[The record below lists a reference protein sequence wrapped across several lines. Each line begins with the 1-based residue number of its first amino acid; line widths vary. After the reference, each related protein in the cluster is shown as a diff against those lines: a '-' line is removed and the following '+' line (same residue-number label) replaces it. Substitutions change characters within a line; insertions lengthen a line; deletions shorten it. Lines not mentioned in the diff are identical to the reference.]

1 MYKIKL
7 RDKSFSVVDYI
18 ENSIQKDRNY
28 ITVVNSPDFFFLD
41 DNSIDFF
48 SELREV
54 ILNVAINFGYPN
66 LSISR
71 FDGNEIDVSIGISIY
86 DTLRSNNY
94 VIDFQML
101 SNRDFWTKLNLFL
114 IPDVIYWRFSQNNK
128 IVHSDRFTTH
138 KRRSYT
144 WFVSISC
151 YLFNDHNSLD
161 EWIYLRQL
169 GIDDKVQLIERAGF
183 GYNKTYYLLFIKKVL
198 NCKINNKDVIRSLTR
213 VSTFFQSRFSYCF
226 TQDSISAFLDF
237 LLKELNI
244 DSSLTAEN
252 LLHNN
257 QKDYEII
264 DSSLISPA
272 ADPVESMNYL
282 SAEYI
287 KRVIKQ
293 DLERTASISIEAA
306 ENFFDFTESENE
318 VRIFVEI
325 GQNEFVI
332 LVKRRDT
339 RFEFR
344 IFLTPI
350 FKEYHVEIDDVLVF
364 RNQRGIRRYSLEIL
378 RKGSDSIN
386 EKLRVLE
393 TRNHL
398 LRWI

>member
-18 ENSIQKDRNY
+18 ENSVQKDRNY
-28 ITVVNSPDFFFLD
+28 ITVVNSPDLFFLD
-41 DNSIDFF
+41 DNSTDFF
-48 SELREV
+48 SKLRQV
-54 ILNVAINFGYPN
+54 ILEVAISFGYPN
-66 LSISR
+66 LNISR
-71 FDGNEIDVSIGISIY
+71 FDGNEIDVSIGICIY
-86 DTLRSNNY
+86 DLFRSNNN

-128 IVHSDRFTTH
+128 TVHSDRFTTH

-144 WFVSISC
+144 WFVSICC
-151 YLFNDHNSLD
+151 YLFNDQNSDD

-169 GIDDKVQLIERAGF
+169 GIDDKVQLVERAGF
-183 GYNKTYYLLFIKKVL
+183 GYNKTYYLLLIKKVL
-198 NCKINNKDVIRSLTR
+198 NCKINNKDVFRSLTR

-226 TQDSISAFLDF
+226 TDDSISAFLDF
-237 LLKELNI
+237 LLNELNI
-244 DSSLTAEN
+244 ESPQTAEYFLN
-252 LLHNN
+252 YN
-257 QKDYEII
+257 QGDCEII
-264 DSSLISPA
+264 DSNLISTA
-272 ADPVESMNYL
+272 ADPVNSVNYM

-306 ENFFDFTESENE
+306 ENFFNFTENENE

-325 GQNEFVI
+325 EQNEFVI

-350 FKEYHVEIDDVLVF
+350 FKEYHVEIDNILVF
-364 RNQRGIRRYSLEIL
+364 RNQRGVRRYSLEIL
-378 RKGSDSIN
+378 RKGSASIN

-393 TRNHL
+393 ARNHL